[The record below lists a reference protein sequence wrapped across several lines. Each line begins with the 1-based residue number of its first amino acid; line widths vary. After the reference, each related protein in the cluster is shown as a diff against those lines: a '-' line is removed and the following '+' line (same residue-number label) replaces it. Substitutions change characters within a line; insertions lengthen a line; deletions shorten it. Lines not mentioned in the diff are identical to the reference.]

1 MSALQSVGRV
11 RVLVAVRSKM
21 DERSRARPNC
31 SLFPNF
37 MIALTR
43 VLRRPLVAYK
53 LPFSSFKTY
62 FQAMAVDASV
72 PIHRGMEKLDR
83 DAFKKTVKVVAA
95 QISPAITNTVLKAPA
110 MRGYAS
116 ISNLMD

>member
-1 MSALQSVGRV
+1 
-11 RVLVAVRSKM
+11 
-21 DERSRARPNC
+21 
-31 SLFPNF
+31 
-37 MIALTR
+37 
-43 VLRRPLVAYK
+43 
-53 LPFSSFKTY
+53 
-62 FQAMAVDASV
+62 MAVDASV